1 MTPRNTLALLQV
13 LAMLAFWSAA
23 HADEHLR
30 VPQGIQPPVYTSAG
44 GPLFLP
50 DGAIF
55 AMHDGEWAAIPLWRP
70 AQCIRQDFNLLEY
83 FDLAALACP
92 LLVEGFVR
100 WNNGPVSWEAR
111 GLGSVPIWFVRW
123 PELQQ
128 AMVDGRLTIVELG
141 AVDSLVTGVADFY
154 QEQNHSVVNHPM
166 SHLALGASGTLEDG
180 RSFRLH
186 VVEVGLRLVQVQIDF
201 R

>member
-1 MTPRNTLALLQV
+1 MASHKFLAVLGILGLLQ
-13 LAMLAFWSAA
+13 FSGAA
-23 HADEHLR
+23 CADEHLP

-55 AMHDGEWAAIPLWRP
+55 ALHDGEWAAVPLWRP
-70 AQCIRQDFNLLEY
+70 AQCIREDFNLLEY

-111 GLGSVPIWFVRW
+111 GLGAVPIWFVRW
-123 PELQQ
+123 PDLQQ
-128 AMVDGRLTIVELG
+128 ATADGHLTVVEL
-141 AVDSLVTGVADFY
+141 AALDSLVIGNADFY
-154 QEQNHSVVNHPM
+154 QEQNHGVVNHPV
-166 SHLALGASGTLEDG
+166 SHLTLVASGALDDG

-186 VVEVGLRLVQVQIDF
+186 VVEVG
-201 R
+201 